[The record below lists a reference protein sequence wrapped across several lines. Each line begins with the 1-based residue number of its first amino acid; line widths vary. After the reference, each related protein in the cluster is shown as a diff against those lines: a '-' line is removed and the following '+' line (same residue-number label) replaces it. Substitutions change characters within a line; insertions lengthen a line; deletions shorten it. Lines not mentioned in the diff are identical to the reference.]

1 MNWKLDFKI
10 NSSQVKLEYEN
21 SMIFLGSC
29 FSDEISSRL
38 KEGLF
43 DVVSNPFGTLFHPS
57 VIASNLALCLNT
69 SIETSIFQ
77 RNDLFFSWDASGTCF
92 AYSEKELHHQLVEKR
107 KLVFDKIQ
115 AADFLFITLGSAWEY
130 ELKSSR
136 KTVANC
142 HKMPADLFEKKL
154 TSVDVMEEKW
164 ISILKELKELN
175 PKLKVVFTVS
185 PVRHVKDGLVENNR
199 SKARLFELIQRLE
212 SPNLISYFPS
222 YELVIDELRDY
233 RFFKSDFVHPT
244 SEAIDYVW
252 QRFQET
258 YFSEK
263 TMQIYSEWKS
273 ISTAMNHRS
282 LFDKSQAYLDF
293 QQKQNQR
300 NMDFFE
306 RNPDLKSRL
315 IDGSFENDLK
325 NQIDNGN
332 HR

>member
-10 NSSQVKLEYEN
+10 NSSEVKLEYN
-21 SMIFLGSC
+21 NPILLFGSC
-29 FSDEISSRL
+29 FSDEISLHL
-38 KEGLF
+38 KDSLF

-57 VIASNLALCLNT
+57 VIASSLALCLN
-69 SIETSIFQ
+69 SLIETSIFQ

-107 KLVFDKIQ
+107 KLVFDKMQI
-115 AADFLFITLGSAWEY
+115 ANFLFVTLGSAWGY
-130 ELKSSR
+130 ELKSSQ

-154 TSVDVMEEKW
+154 TSVEVMEQQW
-164 ISILKELKELN
+164 VLILNELKEFN
-175 PKLKVVFTVS
+175 PKLKVVFSVS

-212 SPNLISYFPS
+212 NQNLISYFPS
-222 YELVIDELRDY
+222 YELIIDELRDY
-233 RFFKSDFVHPT
+233 RFFKSDLVHPT

-273 ISTAMNHRS
+273 ISMAKNHRS

-293 QQKQNQR
+293 QQKQSQR
-300 NMDFFE
+300 KMDFFE

-315 IDGSFENDLK
+315 IYRSFENDVK
-325 NQIDNGN
+325 NQI
-332 HR
+332 

>member
-10 NSSQVKLEYEN
+10 NSSEVKLDYEK
-21 SMIFLGSC
+21 SILLLGSC
-29 FSDEISSRL
+29 FSDEISLRL
-38 KEGLF
+38 KESLF

-57 VIASNLALCLNT
+57 AIASSL
-69 SIETSIFQ
+69 ETSLKSSDEIPIFQ

-92 AYSEKELHHQLVEKR
+92 AYSEEELQRQLIEKR
-107 KLVFDKIQ
+107 KLVYEKIQ
-115 AADFLFITLGSAWEY
+115 IADFLFITLGSAWEY

-154 TSVDVMEEKW
+154 TTVDVMEKQW
-164 ISILKELKELN
+164 ALILNKLKEFN

-199 SKARLFELIQRLE
+199 SKARLFELIQQLE
-212 SPNLISYFPS
+212 SQELISYFPA
-222 YELVIDELRDY
+222 YELIIDELRDY
-233 RFFKSDFVHPT
+233 RFFKSDGVHPT

-263 TMQIYSEWKS
+263 TTQIYAEWKS

-282 LFDKSQAYLDF
+282 LYEKSRECLDF
-293 QQKQNQR
+293 QQKLAQR
-300 NMDFFE
+300 KTDFFE
-306 RNPDLKSRL
+306 RNPNLKSRL
-315 IDGSFENDLK
+315 IDGSFENDVE
-325 NQIDNGN
+325 NQI
-332 HR
+332 